1 MRCYAGVLL
10 LPLEI
15 KRLTTRQWG
24 VIGDGDSPIFTG
36 SLQECRLWLD
46 LRDNI
51 SDARQSRWWQRILRA
66 FVRIV
71 TLRMVVGFCPAN
83 VCDLKN

>member
-1 MRCYAGVLL
+1 MRCYAEVLL
-10 LPLEI
+10 LQLQI

-36 SLQECRLWLD
+36 SLRECRQWLD

-51 SDARQSRWWQRILRA
+51 SDAPQSRWWQRILRA
-66 FVRIV
+66 FVGIV